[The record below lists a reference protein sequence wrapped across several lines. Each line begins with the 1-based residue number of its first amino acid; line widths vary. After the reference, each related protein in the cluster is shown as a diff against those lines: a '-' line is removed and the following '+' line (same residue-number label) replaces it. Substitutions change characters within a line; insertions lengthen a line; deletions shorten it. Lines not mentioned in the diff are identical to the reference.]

1 MRVALCFWGICRST
15 SWTIDSIKS
24 CIFQPLE
31 AAGIQF
37 DVYIHTYLVYR
48 PYTNPRAEEFSLQ
61 LRNTDWKLL
70 GAREGNHMTENQD
83 RVDLDLQ
90 LAKYRSQGNPWP
102 EDGGGFI
109 TLDNHIRAL
118 WSLKQVTNLWKTSE
132 IQYDA
137 IMYLRPDVQ
146 YLRPLAVDWVRGIP
160 QHTVCMPNFHLHTG
174 CNDRFA
180 IGSPSVMEIY
190 GNRFQGALAYS
201 QYTKLHS
208 EQYLAYTLQNAN
220 IRIEYIPFRFKR
232 VRANGEICEADKLL

>member
-1 MRVALCFWGICRST
+1 MRIALCFWGICRST

-31 AAGIQF
+31 ESGIQF
-37 DVYIHTYLVYR
+37 DVYIHTYVLYR

-70 GAREGNHMTENQD
+70 GVKEGNYMTENQD

-90 LAKYRSQGNPWP
+90 LLKYRSQGNPWP
-102 EDGGGFI
+102 EDKGSFI
-109 TLDNHIRAL
+109 TLDNHVRAL
-118 WSLKQVTNLWKTSE
+118 WSLNQVTSLWKNSE
-132 IQYDA
+132 IKYDA
-137 IMYLRPDVQ
+137 IVYLRPDVQ
-146 YLRPLAVDWVRGIP
+146 YIRPISIDWINKIQP
-160 QHTVCMPNFHLHTG
+160 DTIYIPNFHIHTG

-190 GNRFQGALAYS
+190 GRRFHGALQYS
-201 QYTKLHS
+201 KHMKLHS
-208 EQYLAYTLQNAN
+208 EQYLAYTLQNTN

-232 VRANGEICEADKLL
+232 VRANGEICEADKQL

>member
-15 SWTIDSIKS
+15 SRTIESIRS
-24 CIFQPLE
+24 CILQPLE

-37 DVYIHTYLVYR
+37 DIYVHTYLIYR

-70 GAREGNHMTENQD
+70 GAKEGAYMVENQD

-90 LAKYRSQGNPWP
+90 LVKYRSQGNPWP
-102 EDGGGFI
+102 EDDGGFN
-109 TLDNHIRAL
+109 TLDNHVRAL
-118 WSLKQVTNLWKTSE
+118 WSLNQVTSLWTHSG

-137 IMYLRPDVQ
+137 VIYLRPDVQ
-146 YLRPLAVDWVRGIP
+146 YLRPLVVDWIRGIP
-160 QHTVCMPNFHLHTG
+160 EHTVCMPNFHLHTG

-180 IGSPSVMEIY
+180 IGKPSVMEIY
-190 GNRFQGALAYS
+190 GRRFKGALAYS
-201 QYTKLHS
+201 YHAKLHS
-208 EQYLAYTLQNAN
+208 EQYLAHTLQNAN

-232 VRANGEICEADKLL
+232 VRANGELCESDKQL